1 MKLLAIASLALAAS
15 YVAAECN
22 NMCSG
27 HGTCGANDACS
38 CYRNWRGNDCSE
50 RTCQFGVAFV
60 DTAQGDLN
68 HNGKIDLP
76 SVGVTTQWAPQAT
89 FEERFNFPSNHE
101 AHAYMEC
108 SNKGLCDRSSGE
120 CVCFDGYEGSA
131 CQRTVCPN
139 SCNGHGVCRNMVDKT
154 RALSSTAAHDYQLWD
169 GLKNQACVCDPGYS
183 GVDCSERLCPKGA
196 DPLLDEIE
204 VSANTWQAV
213 QNEVQGVDIGTTSAA
228 VIDGSSTYALKYTDV
243 FGEVWKTGSIVA
255 KAATGAGGAAAVK
268 AALEAIPNSVI
279 ESVTV
284 TEAATAVG
292 TGVEGVLY
300 QVTFTHNP
308 GNLNAL
314 EVVDKNWAN
323 AASAVTE
330 ITAGT
335 TVATECSGRGLCDY
349 ETGVCKCFR
358 GYRLD
363 DCSSQHALA
372 FGSSGGL

>member
-27 HGTCGANDACS
+27 HGTCGANDACT

-50 RTCQFGVAFV
+50 RTCQFGIAFV
-60 DTAQGDLN
+60 DTAQGDLD
-68 HNGKIDLP
+68 HDGAIDVKAT
-76 SVGVTTQWAPQAT
+76 SVRTQWAPSGT
-89 FEERFNFPSNHE
+89 FEEYFNFGTVEE

-139 SCNGHGVCRNMVDKT
+139 SCNGHGVCRNMNDRT
-154 RALSSTAAHDYQLWD
+154 RAIDSSDYPLWD
-169 GLKNQACVCDPGYS
+169 SLKNQACVCDPGYS
-183 GVDCSERLCPKGA
+183 GIDCSERLCPKGA
-196 DPLLDEIE
+196 DPLIDEIGATAVTNE
-204 VSANTWQAV
+204 IQTIKIATTAGNTGAIV
-213 QNEVQGVDIGTTSAA
+213 AA
-228 VIDGSSTYALKYTDV
+228 STYALKYTDV
-243 FGEVWKTGSIVA
+243 FGEVWKTAAISA
-255 KAATGAGGAAAVK
+255 KAAAGNGGAAAVK

-284 TEAATAVG
+284 TEADTSDATD
-292 TGVEGVLY
+292 EGMDIAI
-300 QVTFTHNP
+300 TFTHNP

-314 EVVDKNWAN
+314 EIVDVNWSTPLAT
-323 AASAVTE
+323 VTE
-330 ITAGT
+330 TTAGT
-335 TVATECSGRGLCDY
+335 TVAAECSGRGLCDY
-349 ETGVCKCFR
+349 ETGICKCFR

-372 FGSSGGL
+372 FGSGGL

>member
-1 MKLLAIASLALAAS
+1 
-15 YVAAECN
+15 
-22 NMCSG
+22 
-27 HGTCGANDACS
+27 
-38 CYRNWRGNDCSE
+38 
-50 RTCQFGVAFV
+50 
-60 DTAQGDLN
+60 
-68 HNGKIDLP
+68 
-76 SVGVTTQWAPQAT
+76 
-89 FEERFNFPSNHE
+89 
-101 AHAYMEC
+101 
-108 SNKGLCDRSSGE
+108 
-120 CVCFDGYEGSA
+120 
-131 CQRTVCPN
+131 
-139 SCNGHGVCRNMVDKT
+139 MVDKT

-228 VIDGSSTYALKYTDV
+228 AIGASSTYALKYTDV

-284 TEAATAVG
+284 TEAATVVG
-292 TGVEGVLY
+292 NGVEGVLY

-314 EVVDKNWAN
+314 EVVDTNWAN

-372 FGSSGGL
+372 FGSGGL